1 MFFFHECQ
9 DYNSMIFVFLG
20 LPVSQKDILILPIS
34 HWGLH
39 VDIDGFHGEM
49 GNSIY
54 LTTFSK
60 GCEK

>member
-1 MFFFHECQ
+1 
-9 DYNSMIFVFLG
+9 MIFVFLG